1 MKSKRKIITIIP
13 ASSCC
18 KAWHSS
24 WWSPCDIQQWS
35 CSPGWILGA
44 YSHIPSSL
52 FLTPST
58 SVWSPTRL
66 TYASL
71 LSVIHLHQ
79 SHFLMQH
86 FIFPHAIS
94 FSKFLEICPS
104 KCPGIQEISCWVIDS
119 LSCGPR
125 QSIPTLYTWDEQVRN
140 PWHNASRRRLQI
152 ETTAVS
158 HPNNV
163 KQRVGSTL
171 NSSVCGSWQEWCA
184 DW

>member
-104 KCPGIQEISCWVIDS
+104 KCAGIQEISCWVIDS

-125 QSIPTLYTWDEQVRN
+125 QSIPSLHMRWAREESPTQCLEE
-140 PWHNASRRRLQI
+140 
-152 ETTAVS
+152 ETTNRD
-158 HPNNV
+158 NNSLTSQQCET
-163 KQRVGSTL
+163 KKGSVPL
-171 NSSVCGSWQEWCA
+171 
-184 DW
+184 